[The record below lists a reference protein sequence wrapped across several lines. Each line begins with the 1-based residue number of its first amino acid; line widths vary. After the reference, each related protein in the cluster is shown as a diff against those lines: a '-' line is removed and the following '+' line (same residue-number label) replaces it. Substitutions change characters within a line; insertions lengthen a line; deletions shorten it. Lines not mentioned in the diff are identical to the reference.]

1 MSGYARD
8 ALRSPRHTG
17 DGSHDRA
24 QRSIRRDANERPVLT
39 DKLKD
44 YLTYAKTFE
53 FSWSW
58 DVHIVP
64 TDQVM
69 KFSCPE
75 AKPAAGKK

>member
-1 MSGYARD
+1 M
-8 ALRSPRHTG
+8 
-17 DGSHDRA
+17 
-24 QRSIRRDANERPVLT
+24 LT